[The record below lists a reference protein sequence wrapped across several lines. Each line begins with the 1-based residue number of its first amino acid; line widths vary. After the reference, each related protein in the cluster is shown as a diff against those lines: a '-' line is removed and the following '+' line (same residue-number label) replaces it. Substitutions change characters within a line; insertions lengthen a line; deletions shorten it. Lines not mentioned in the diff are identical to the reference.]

1 MGGIKGLFKGNFAL
15 LRKLTAL
22 LYQFYDLRVFPPL
35 KKFTSVPLSSDW
47 LLVIFPLFWLV
58 PVIKNHCAYFFVNW
72 QEYIL
77 EVSQR
82 ANKNDFLV
90 TEADVFSP
98 SCPFYFFF
106 FYISGGD
113 MSKNVNPS
121 QMAKLNQQMAKMM
134 DPRVLQQMGACSV
147 RSTRIF
153 QQISL
158 YEDISFAVKLSSP
171 VTSQL
176 RRQLRRCSFVKNK
189 AQMAVVHTGKRS
201 ILLSQT
207 VAQFC
212 FRRYLPD
219 DRSKITLPLLLVFD
233 KFRFCCFRWQFDFIF
248 RRNPGPPVH
257 DASVPTRRGRSCEW
271 VKKIINSQP
280 ASTIQN
286 FFNSCFVSNTISY
299 ITLASRSN
307 QLQQHRALY

>member
-1 MGGIKGLFKGNFAL
+1 MNCFTLSILWFARFPALEKVHFGSFEFRLAPCNISSVLIGTRDQKPLCIFFRELTRVHTWGKPKGKQKWLSCNRSGCL
-15 LRKLTAL
+15 LTL
-22 LYQFYDLRVFPPL
+22 LP
-35 KKFTSVPLSSDW
+35 
-47 LLVIFPLFWLV
+47 
-58 PVIKNHCAYFFVNW
+58 
-72 QEYIL
+72 IL
-77 EVSQR
+77 
-82 ANKNDFLV
+82 
-90 TEADVFSP
+90 
-98 SCPFYFFF
+98 FFF
-106 FYISGGD
+106 FFTFQEVTWVKMWIRRRWPNSINRWPRWWTPGSSNKWVRVQCDQPEFFNKFLCMKTFLLQWNSLLQLHHSYAD
-113 MSKNVNPS
+113 NYAVVALSKIRP
-121 QMAKLNQQMAKMM
+121 K
-134 DPRVLQQMGACSV
+134 
-147 RSTRIF
+147 I
-153 QQISL
+153 
-158 YEDISFAVKLSSP
+158 
-171 VTSQL
+171 
-176 RRQLRRCSFVKNK
+176 
-189 AQMAVVHTGKRS
+189 AVVHTGKRS

-219 DRSKITLPLLLVFD
+219 DRSKITLPLLLVYD

>member
-1 MGGIKGLFKGNFAL
+1 MICAFS
-15 LRKLTAL
+15 R
-22 LYQFYDLRVFPPL
+22 PW

-98 SCPFYFFF
+98 SFPFYFFF
-106 FYISGGD
+106 FFTFQE
-113 MSKNVNPS
+113 VTW
-121 QMAKLNQQMAKMM
+121 AKMWIRRRWPNSINRW
-134 DPRVLQQMGACSV
+134 PRWWTPGSSNKWVRVQCDQPEFFNKFLCMKTFLLQW
-147 RSTRIF
+147 
-153 QQISL
+153 
-158 YEDISFAVKLSSP
+158 SSP
-171 VTSQL
+171 LQL
-176 RRQLRRCSFVKNK
+176 HYRYTDNY
-189 AQMAVVHTGKRS
+189 AVVALSRIRHKWRWYTQENEAFYWARRLPNSAFADIYRMIGLRS
-201 ILLSQT
+201 
-207 VAQFC
+207 
-212 FRRYLPD
+212 RYPFYYFNF
-219 DRSKITLPLLLVFD
+219 I

-286 FFNSCFVSNTISY
+286 FFSSCFVSNTISY